1 MIECHKVR
9 QNTVK
14 GSVLPHRHDR
24 FFVKKEVSRNDKII
38 VPGYLFCVLLK
49 YCFSK
54 NGFYVL
60 NYCKI
65 RYTYRRINS
74 RKVER

>member
-1 MIECHKVR
+1 MIKSLFRDISFVYLE
-9 QNTVK
+9 NTV
-14 GSVLPHRHDR
+14 
-24 FFVKKEVSRNDKII
+24 
-38 VPGYLFCVLLK
+38 
-49 YCFSK
+49 FSK

-60 NYCKI
+60 KYGKI